1 MEHLF
6 YLLAAVFFLYEWIA
20 TRMPDWREVADEDI
34 HPFISIWKISY
45 FLWCVVG
52 LMTSQWVLFLA
63 LFAIRIP
70 FVFGLKRLS
79 SFMALIILALILINK
94 YQIQFNF
101 TEWVLG

>member
-6 YLLAAVFFLYEWIA
+6 YLLTAVFFLYEWIA
-20 TRMPDWREVADEDI
+20 MPEPGWREAADEDTQ
-34 HPFISIWKISY
+34 PFISIWKISY

-63 LFAIRIP
+63 LFIIRIP

-79 SFMALIILALILINK
+79 SFLGLIILALILINK

-101 TEWVLG
+101 TEWALG